1 MQARLRSPY
10 LKGYRLER
18 AVKKAL
24 ENSGFFV
31 VRAASS
37 KPIDLVAVKFPDVLI
52 VECKASPEMNA
63 ANISFEL
70 FKTYRIP
77 AVAVV
82 KKGGTLWE
90 WALTC
95 QGNYVRED
103 TLKAL
108 RSALGNIYTI
118 NREGHA

>member
-37 KPIDLVAVKFPDVLI
+37 KPIDLVAIKYPDVLI

-63 ANISFEL
+63 ANISLEL

-82 KKGGTLWE
+82 KKTNTLWE
-90 WALTC
+90 WALT
-95 QGNYVRED
+95 YLELREEWD

-118 NREGHA
+118 NREVHA